1 MDWQLIVDFDG
12 TVSLEDTTDLIL
24 QKFAEPA
31 WQDIEDEWLAGRI
44 GSRECMTRQV
54 DLLRVTPEELDAF
67 IDAIRIDWHFKSFV
81 RQCQRLELPL
91 TIVSDGLD
99 HVIRSVLRRAGLD
112 NLPITANHLEHVGG
126 NRWRL
131 SSPHA
136 SNACLALS
144 GTCKCAVA
152 SQRKALLTLVIGDGR
167 SDRCVAQ
174 QADFVFAKS
183 GLVRFCEEKQLPFQP
198 FADFAHAS
206 RLLSNLIDMTPA
218 SGLIPAVSKET
229 IYG

>member
-24 QKFAEPA
+24 QKFAEPE
-31 WQDIEDEWLAGRI
+31 WQDVEDEWLAGRI

-54 DLLRVTPEELDAF
+54 DLLRVTPAKLDAF
-67 IDAIRIDWHFKSFV
+67 IDTIRIDWHFKSFV

-112 NLPITANHLEHVGG
+112 NLPIAANHLEHAGG
-126 NRWRL
+126 DRWRL
-131 SSPHA
+131 SSPHG

-144 GTCKCAVA
+144 GTCKCAVSA
-152 SQRKALLTLVIGDGR
+152 QRQGLLTLVIGDGR

-183 GLVRFCEEKQLPFQP
+183 GLVRFCEDKQLPFQP

-206 RLLSNLIDMTPA
+206 RLLSNLIDMTPV
-218 SGLIPAVSKET
+218 SGLVPTASKET